1 MRQFS
6 ILNLLVLTSAT
17 AALVAFIAQEAAAV
31 VYASLFCTASWAA
44 IVCLIRASFRNL
56 IATSRLAIQE
66 RNFGRMTIRYK
77 WAIVDMVVITWL
89 IIAIVVSNFVLENS
103 VANAKYLM
111 FVGWGLCSLT
121 ILGGCFAVLF
131 QRSNRS
137 VAKP

>member
-17 AALVAFIAQEAAAV
+17 AAWVAFIAQEAADV
-31 VYASLFCTASWAA
+31 VYASLFCTASWVA

-66 RNFGRMTIRYK
+66 RDFGLMTIRYK
-77 WAIVDMVVITWL
+77 WAIVDMVVITWM
-89 IIAIVVSNFVLENS
+89 IVAIVVSNFVLENS

-121 ILGGCFAVLF
+121 ILGGCLAVLF
-131 QRSNRS
+131 QCTNRS
-137 VAKP
+137 VA